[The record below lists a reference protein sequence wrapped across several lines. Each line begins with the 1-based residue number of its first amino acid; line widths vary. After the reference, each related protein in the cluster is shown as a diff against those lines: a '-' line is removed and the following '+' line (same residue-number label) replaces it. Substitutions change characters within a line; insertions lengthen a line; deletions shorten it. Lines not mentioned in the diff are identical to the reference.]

1 MDLTSRR
8 KGGVNQ
14 HWPVVLLLPFS
25 VFSSSSYINQT
36 HGISLLFI
44 MMDVYEAQSIFLVL
58 VLTGPGAGSVRMPE
72 MLSAGHGRDEE
83 PCDAYWP
90 AKNRLLNIDH

>member
-44 MMDVYEAQSIFLVL
+44 MMDAYEAQSIVVL
-58 VLTGPGAGSVRMPE
+58 VHTGPGAGSVKMP
-72 MLSAGHGRDEE
+72 G
-83 PCDAYWP
+83 DAVSR
-90 AKNRLLNIDH
+90 A